1 LAGAD
6 SWVVVD
12 CGACAG
18 GFSELDELWVC
29 WWVETLFACPVFAPP
44 APEDLIVLPGKALAA
59 ATVSTPVKVT
69 LPARSQ
75 RLASTSLRSPASLA
89 LDEGDGIMQ
98 SLLPSEQNPS

>member
-18 GFSELDELWVC
+18 GFSELDELWV
-29 WWVETLFACPVFAPP
+29 WWVEVSLECPVFAAC

-59 ATVSTPVKVT
+59 TAVSAPVKVT
-69 LPARSQ
+69 LPASSQ
-75 RLASTSLRSPASLA
+75 RLVSTSLRSPASLA
-89 LDEGDGIMQ
+89 LVEGGITQ
-98 SLLPSEQNPS
+98 SLFPSERNLS